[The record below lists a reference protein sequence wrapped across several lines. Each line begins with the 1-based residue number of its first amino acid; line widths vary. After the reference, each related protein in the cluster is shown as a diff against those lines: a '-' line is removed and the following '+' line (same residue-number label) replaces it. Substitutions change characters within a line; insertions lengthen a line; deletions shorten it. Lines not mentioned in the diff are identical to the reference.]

1 MGYEFAWVQEEE
13 ERLKERL
20 HEMAEYQSNDF
31 SFKVAYD
38 LLSSTSV
45 NISIMHPCSTFM
57 YLWYHIAGLRFGES
71 TSKAGRQEQWR
82 SVAAMALVLCCVD
95 RYNSRIAVNG
105 GELGHSRPQ
114 LAQDQ
119 DHRAHRHQLG

>member
-1 MGYEFAWVQEEE
+1 MQEEE

-45 NISIMHPCSTFM
+45 NIFIMHLCSMFM
-57 YLWYHIAGLRFGES
+57 YVWCHIAGF
-71 TSKAGRQEQWR
+71 
-82 SVAAMALVLCCVD
+82 
-95 RYNSRIAVNG
+95 
-105 GELGHSRPQ
+105 
-114 LAQDQ
+114 
-119 DHRAHRHQLG
+119 